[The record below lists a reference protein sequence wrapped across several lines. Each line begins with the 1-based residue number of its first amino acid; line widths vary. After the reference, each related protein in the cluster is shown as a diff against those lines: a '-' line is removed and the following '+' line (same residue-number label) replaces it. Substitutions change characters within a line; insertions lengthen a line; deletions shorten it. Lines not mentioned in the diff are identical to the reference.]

1 VLYIIYGADSL
12 ARKEAFDKLRAEL
25 DKDGSL
31 ATNSVTFDAKSA
43 APQEVMAACDTLP
56 FLGDGRLVVLEGAL
70 ATAAKFRKAGKS
82 RGKKPAPVEPDD
94 DDAEEAE
101 DPGRWIVLSEYVP
114 RMPPST
120 TLVLL
125 DGSILKTN
133 ALLMALGPL
142 GKVIVCPAPDE
153 KQLGPW
159 VTARAKKI
167 GLKIESKAATLLG
180 ELVGPDAYMLASEL
194 DKLLAYSGGEV
205 VREKDVREMV
215 SRAKEHKGWDLT
227 DAILDGK
234 GAQAAKVLNEM
245 FEDGSPTQLIIGSI
259 AGRFRRAAIVR
270 DMLDRGESS
279 SAIAARLNMKLGFGV
294 DRAIEQA
301 QRYPLS
307 TIRAA
312 YQRLIEAD
320 LDVKRGLMEDDRLAL
335 ELAVYELA
343 ERAKA
348 APARR

>member
-1 VLYIIYGADSL
+1 MLYIIYGADPF
-12 ARKEAFDKLRAEL
+12 ARKETFDKLRAEL

-31 ATNSVTFDAKSA
+31 ATNSITFDAKSA
-43 APQEVMAACDTLP
+43 LPQEVMAACDTLP

-70 ATAAKFRKAGKS
+70 ATAAKFKKAGKS
-82 RGKKPAPVEPDD
+82 RSKKPEPIDSG
-94 DDAEEAE
+94 DDAAEEGE

-125 DGSILKTN
+125 DGPVLKTN
-133 ALLMALGPL
+133 ALLTALGPL
-142 GKVIVCPAPDE
+142 GRVIECPAPDE
-153 KQLGPW
+153 KQLTSW

-167 GLKIESKAATLLG
+167 GLKMDATAAKLAG
-180 ELVGPDAYMLASEL
+180 ELVGPDAYMLVSEL

-227 DAILDGK
+227 DAILDGR

-245 FEDGSPTQLIIGSI
+245 LEDGSPTQLIIGSI

-279 SAIAARLNMKLGFGV
+279 SAIAARINVKVGFGL

-307 TIRAA
+307 AIRAA
-312 YQRLIEAD
+312 YERLIEAE

-335 ELAVYELA
+335 ELAVHELSA
-343 ERAKA
+343 RPA
-348 APARR
+348 AMARR